1 MKILIVSEMSVPYAI
16 GGGEVRYGLLAREL
30 ARRGH
35 EITWLSMRQRQ
46 SPDEEVIAGV
56 RHLHR
61 GPRIENPPS
70 RPLLAMLRF
79 MVTAFWHVLTHRY
92 CVIDCQ
98 TYAPLPAVWLA
109 CLLSRQRMVATI
121 HDTSRVW
128 SAADQW
134 LSARDRF
141 LVGPM
146 ETLLYRLPYR
156 RIVTVSE
163 AVGRVLVDRFGVRPR
178 RVRVVPNGI
187 DTAAIGAA
195 PAAARRVDVL
205 FVGRVIPHKHVDDF
219 LDAVTAAGAA
229 RRARGLPPLR
239 AAVVG
244 DGPLLADMRARAEA
258 LGLAPPDAADS
269 SSPAPRG
276 TTPESPAAI
285 VEFCGSLPDHA
296 AVVGRMKSAGV
307 LVLPSTREGFGLVL
321 AEAMACGAPCVAY
334 DIHAVREVLADGDAG
349 VLVSPRDVPGLAA
362 AIGRL
367 LEETDERERLIAAGL
382 RLVAARYTA
391 GRFAERLEAVY
402 REEILGVGSCRDNRL
417 LCKIIS

>member
-1 MKILIVSEMSVPYAI
+1 MRILIVSEMSVPYAV

-35 EITWLSMRQRQ
+35 EVTWLSMRQRQ

-70 RPLLAMLRF
+70 RPLPAMLRF
-79 MVTAFWHVLTHRY
+79 MFTSFWHVLTHRY

-121 HDTSRVW
+121 HDTSSART
-128 SAADQW
+128 AADQW
-134 LSARDRF
+134 LSARDRYI
-141 LVGPM
+141 VGPV

-163 AVGRVLVDRFGVRPR
+163 AVGRVLVDRFGVRQS
-178 RVRVVPNGI
+178 RVHVVPNGI
-187 DTAAIGAA
+187 DTAAIEGAA
-195 PAAARRVDVL
+195 AAAERVDVL

-219 LDAVTAAGAA
+219 VDAVAAAGAA

-244 DGPLLADMRARAEA
+244 GGPLSDEMRARAEA
-258 LGLAPPDAADS
+258 IGLVPPGAAAS
-269 SSPAPRG
+269 SSPASRG
-276 TTPESPAAI
+276 TTPEAPAATL
-285 VEFCGSLPDHA
+285 EFCGGLPDHA
-296 AVVGRMKSAGV
+296 AVIGRMKSAGV

-321 AEAMACGAPCVAY
+321 AEAMACGTPCVAY
-334 DIHAVREVLADGDAG
+334 DVSAVREVLANGEAG
-349 VLVSPRDVPGLAA
+349 ILVPPRDVAGLAT

-367 LEETDERERLIAAGL
+367 LDETAERERVIATGR
-382 RLVAARYTA
+382 RLVAKCYTA
-391 GRFAERLEAVY
+391 GRFAERIEAVY
-402 REEILGVGSCRDNRL
+402 RD
-417 LCKIIS
+417 